1 MQLDM
6 NLLTALDILLE
17 EQSVGGAAFRLNLS
31 EPAMSRTLGRI
42 RRVTGD
48 AILVRTGRSMTP
60 TPYALAV
67 QEEVHTLV
75 ERARALLKPE
85 GLLDL
90 ATLERTFTLRCH
102 DTITA
107 ALGAGLLSAVM
118 AQAPG
123 VRLRFL
129 AEASTD
135 TQELRHGQ
143 IDLEIGAAAPS
154 LPELC
159 AETLGSSKLVV
170 AMRTGHPG
178 AGKALT
184 LSQYAAARHLTVSR
198 RGRLSDPID
207 DALAAH
213 NLTRTVV
220 ATAPTS
226 TAALRCIGHSD
237 VMVVIPQH
245 LCQPLVSALGL
256 CTLPLPLELR
266 PVPIIQV
273 WHQRSQNDQ
282 AHRWLRAQV
291 RAVMQTVSASE

>member
-60 TPYALAV
+60 TPYALGV
-67 QEEVHTLV
+67 REEVHALV

-85 GLLDL
+85 RPLDL

-107 ALGAGLLSAVM
+107 ALGAGLLRTVM
-118 AQAPG
+118 KQAPG

-135 TQELRHGQ
+135 TQELRHAQ

-154 LPELC
+154 LPELRS
-159 AETLGSSKLVV
+159 ETLGSSELVV
-170 AMRTGHPG
+170 AMRVGHPC
-178 AGKALT
+178 AGETLT
-184 LSQYAAARHLTVSR
+184 LAQYAAARHLTVSR

-207 DALAAH
+207 AALAAH
-213 NLTRTVV
+213 GLTRQVV
-220 ATAPTS
+220 ATAPST
-226 TAALRCIGHSD
+226 TAALRCIGYSD

-256 CTLPLPLELR
+256 CTSPLALELS

-273 WHQRSQNDQ
+273 WHQRSQNEQ

-291 RAVMQTVSASE
+291 RAVMQEVGAAE